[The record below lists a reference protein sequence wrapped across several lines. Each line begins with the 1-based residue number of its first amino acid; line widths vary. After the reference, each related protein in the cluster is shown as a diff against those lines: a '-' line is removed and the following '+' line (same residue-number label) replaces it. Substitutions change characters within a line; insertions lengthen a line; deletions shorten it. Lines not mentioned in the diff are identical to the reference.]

1 LAVRPRTPG
10 WSAARG
16 SSLSGIEASE
26 HACPVRPGTPGTGAL
41 CRRRSSTSRPRTG
54 TRRSNRCRCRWRS
67 FRPPHANGCTPR
79 PHQRL
84 RKSLPAARPGE
95 RRVPP
100 HAAQEVAQAAREAAG
115 VGPVAQQVAPVAR
128 EVSPA
133 APRRRF
139 ASLGSVV
146 GSKSPPDPPG
156 VLPGG
161 YSGSVAWEEAPRTQ
175 TIRPQRAPP
184 HRRQRPEPW
193 HRPPHGSGG
202 ARLNVVPPG
211 NQSMTSYS
219 SGCIH
224 FLSCFVSCT
233 AHGQSPTHF
242 FGWRGGLRTAK
253 SEGVERRRRAH
264 RLTADGLWDGRLPG
278 ATRSSATR
286 SEEQAKEQLPA
297 GASRARRDVADV
309 TGDVGS
315 RSLVLATLKRRTTRG
330 STTAARAAVVTYEE
344 PDAIRPRRCGGALVL
359 DAGGR

>member
-1 LAVRPRTPG
+1 MAVRPRTPG

-54 TRRSNRCRCRWRS
+54 TRRSNRCRCCWRS

-184 HRRQRPEPW
+184 HRRQRPEPR

-233 AHGQSPTHF
+233 AHGQNATHF
-242 FGWRGGLRTAK
+242 
-253 SEGVERRRRAH
+253 SV
-264 RLTADGLWDGRLPG
+264 G
-278 ATRSSATR
+278 A
-286 SEEQAKEQLPA
+286 E
-297 GASRARRDVADV
+297 ASGPRKARV
-309 TGDVGS
+309 S
-315 RSLVLATLKRRTTRG
+315 N
-330 STTAARAAVVTYEE
+330 
-344 PDAIRPRRCGGALVL
+344 
-359 DAGGR
+359 DAGGHIGSPQTVSGTVVCQEQPDRARPGRRSKLKNSSPLAQVAPGGMWPMSQEM